1 MRFPDFLRTSVLL
14 FAGAATALAA
24 VSIAGASAKDDRTL
38 LYIALAWWAIAAVGG
53 LWLGRRPEVTQG
65 IGRALA
71 GARTQAA
78 LPELEPGAILFN
90 RLWALA
96 LFTVGSGAVAFL
108 VPQVP
113 AIAAGYVIAAALAWR
128 KQAAAVEAIEGR
140 DGVRFYVEPTSPFK
154 PTRLIR
160 TPGFRR
166 VEPVSDSR
174 ASAGDRARA
183 SRAHSPPDRDRST
196 PVAR

>member
-1 MRFPDFLRTSVLL
+1 MRFPDFLRTAVLL

-24 VSIAGASAKDDRTL
+24 VTIAGASADDDRTL
-38 LYIALAWWAIAAVGG
+38 LYIALGWWAIAAVAG

-71 GARTQAA
+71 NARTQSA
-78 LPELEPGAILFN
+78 LPELEPGPILFN
-90 RLWALA
+90 RLWGLA

-108 VPQVP
+108 IPQIP
-113 AIAAGYVIAAALAWR
+113 GIAAGYVIAAALAWR
-128 KQAAAVEAIEGR
+128 KQSAAVEAIEGR
-140 DGVRFYVEPTSPFK
+140 DGVRFYVEHTSPFK

-166 VEPVSDSR
+166 VEPVSAES
-174 ASAGDRARA
+174 ASEGDRAQATRA
-183 SRAHSPPDRDRST
+183 CSPRDPAPPT
-196 PVAR
+196 HAAR